1 MIWVVQFFIMAL
13 GALATLLIQQL
24 RTREIALLWTA
35 VAGYTAVHVVLRNIS
50 ISNTHNAI
58 SMHYGWA
65 LTKHVREEPLPR
77 LAGAIRI

>member
-50 ISNTHNAI
+50 ISTGHFCAL
-58 SMHYGWA
+58 WLA
-65 LTKHVREEPLPR
+65 LTKHVREEPLPKAR
-77 LAGAIRI
+77 WSDRI